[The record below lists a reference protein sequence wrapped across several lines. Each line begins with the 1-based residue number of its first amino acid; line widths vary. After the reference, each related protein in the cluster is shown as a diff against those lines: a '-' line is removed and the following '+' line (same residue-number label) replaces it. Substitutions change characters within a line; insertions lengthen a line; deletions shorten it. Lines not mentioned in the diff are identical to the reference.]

1 MESCM
6 TERKPGRKAIAGA
19 AIAAGALFATAVPAL
34 AHHSTAMF
42 EWGKE
47 LPMKHVTVERWE
59 WTNPHTYL
67 YVHDANGT
75 KWAFEGMSPNHLVR
89 FGWSKRSVQPGDEVD
104 LTYYPLRDGRKGGF
118 NVTITKSDGHVLKQF
133 GDAGSRTAQAQAQ
146 GKQ

>member
-1 MESCM
+1 M
-6 TERKPGRKAIAGA
+6 TKRIPGPKAIAGA
-19 AIAAGALFATAVPAL
+19 AIAAGALFATAVPVL

-47 LPMKHVTVERWE
+47 LPMKHVTVDRWE

-67 YVHDANGT
+67 YVHDASGT

-89 FGWSKRSVQPGDEVD
+89 FGWSKRSIVAGDQVD

-118 NVTITKSDGHVLKQF
+118 NVTITKAGGALLKQF
-133 GDAGSRTAQAQAQ
+133 GDAGPRTAQAQVQ

>member
-1 MESCM
+1 MSK
-6 TERKPGRKAIAGA
+6 RISRRKAIAGA
-19 AIAAGALFATAVPAL
+19 ALAAGALFATAVPVL

-47 LPMKHVTVERWE
+47 LPMKRVTVDRWE

-67 YVHDANGT
+67 YVHDASGA

-89 FGWSKRSVQPGDEVD
+89 FGWSKRSVVPGDQVD

-118 NVTITKSDGHVLKQF
+118 NVTITKADGALLKQF
-133 GDAGSRTAQAQAQ
+133 GDAGPRTAQAQVQ

>member
-1 MESCM
+1 MSDKIS
-6 TERKPGRKAIAGA
+6 RRKAFVGA
-19 AIAAGALFATAVPAL
+19 AFAAGALFAMAAPAV

-47 LPMKHVTVERWE
+47 MPMKNLTVEKWD

-67 YVHDANGT
+67 YVHDASGQR
-75 KWAFEGMSPNHLVR
+75 WAFEGMSPNHLVR
-89 FGWSKRSVQPGDEVD
+89 FGWSKRSVEPGDKID
-104 LTYYPLRDGRKGGF
+104 ITYYPLRDGRHGGF
-118 NVTITKSDGHVLKQF
+118 NVTITKANGQVLKQF